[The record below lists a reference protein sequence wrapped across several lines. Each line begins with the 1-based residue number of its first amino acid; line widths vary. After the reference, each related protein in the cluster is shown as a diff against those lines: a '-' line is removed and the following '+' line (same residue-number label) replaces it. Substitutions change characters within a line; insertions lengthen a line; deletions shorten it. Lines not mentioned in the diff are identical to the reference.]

1 MKGPFGPDRPR
12 AQTRKSCGY
21 AFSQMCV
28 IRALLP
34 REPKSPFMSAVHF
47 LLGRVSR
54 HVLAVTHGLASHEPH
69 MFPKLISHFSLTPHP
84 AFFFRAAG
92 YDPGRA
98 GTMRGQKEG
107 PVTQTLYL
115 LSFSELPSQI
125 WWQLT

>member
-1 MKGPFGPDRPR
+1 MKEPFGPDRPW
-12 AQTRKSCGY
+12 AQTRKFYGY

-34 REPKSPFMSAVHF
+34 REPKTPIMSAVDF

-54 HVLAVTHGLASHEPH
+54 QSLAATHGLAAHEPH
-69 MFPKLISHFSLTPHP
+69 MFPKLISRFSLTPHP

-92 YDPGRA
+92 CDPGRA
-98 GTMRGQKEG
+98 GTIRGQKES

-115 LSFSELPSQI
+115 LNFSELPRQI
-125 WWQLT
+125 WLQLT